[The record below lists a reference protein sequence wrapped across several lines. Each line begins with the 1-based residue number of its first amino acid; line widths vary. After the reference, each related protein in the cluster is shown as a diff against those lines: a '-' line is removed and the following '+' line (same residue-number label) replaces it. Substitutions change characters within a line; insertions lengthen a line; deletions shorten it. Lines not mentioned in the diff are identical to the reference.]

1 MAFFKRVGT
10 STEKFNIKISVH
22 SLKAT
27 FPATKKL
34 FVKVKRGAKKAQLTD
49 WILYTPPA
57 QLIYFDAELE
67 FTISVYKRG
76 GKYLDK
82 AFTFRVYELQPSKKI
97 KDGKGKLKI
106 GEMLN
111 TDVPIFNQE
120 LKLKNSKSKISAAL
134 NVSVEFENLNPKI
147 DRTMSVAAER
157 PPNLFPEEMD
167 SIPERTDRS
176 SSSFDVADFKQF
188 QSGGRDTGQLA

>member
-1 MAFFKRVGT
+1 
-10 STEKFNIKISVH
+10 
-22 SLKAT
+22 
-27 FPATKKL
+27 
-34 FVKVKRGAKKAQLTD
+34 
-49 WILYTPPA
+49 
-57 QLIYFDAELE
+57 
-67 FTISVYKRG
+67 VYKRG

-188 QSGGRDTGQLA
+188 